1 VSDAAV
7 LNAFLTA
14 EARAAVVRVREPGA
28 GDEGVFS
35 GFFVSPEGHLI
46 TAFHAIKG
54 CVLDLPAEFDLEI
67 ELDGQATG
75 RGDTRIRQTVVARCD
90 AGWTDPIAD
99 WVLLRLEYRPTA
111 FLPVSGLDV
120 LRPSDGALCSEL
132 RVYGFTATEPGLA
145 SIGALN
151 GEYLRCVPERGRF
164 HVAYTVRSRGQSGGP
179 VIDLRSRTVIGS
191 VVGYRADE
199 ALTGEAAAID
209 RKRLTGFVPN
219 LDFERW
225 EYAWRVRAA
234 RHLCAEHPAFGR
246 ISSDSF
252 VPNLPSRHVRDRP
265 TVRRYLSLAA
275 PGSDALFLHGPPG
288 SGKTVLALEIAR
300 SLAAT
305 GAVGSMF
312 WHDFEPQG
320 GRLLDGLVRRL
331 AVHLLERQGAYE
343 PVEACLDGVVSGA
356 GLAVDVLL
364 AALRGGRH
372 VYVFDNVHQ
381 VQRDGDADMLR
392 LLAGIAS
399 SARAGASSVL
409 FTSWDP
415 PMAPIEPIV
424 GQVDGFDA
432 DEVGAL
438 LRLHDVNVSPRTL
451 SWISQLSGDITCVEE
466 FIRSPRWRQEVEA
479 GAPQPAEPETLRRRW
494 LDRYFRQLSPE
505 GRRVLLALAVLA
517 EPMDYQTVEATAD
530 VSDFAET
537 LAVIQTSP
545 PLVRSAG
552 GRYYLHFNV
561 ARAALASSDERD
573 IRQAHQRAAIHLAA
587 TGKPAAA
594 ARHRL
599 RAEEHE
605 AALDLL
611 YTHRDEIIAGGK
623 AQELEALI
631 DQLVAVDGPIRS
643 GPHRL
648 HAIMASCANI
658 RGMYA
663 KAQRH
668 WAFALQ
674 GSVGGLEAAA
684 LRNRRGDSYR
694 LASDYTAA
702 LREYELAT
710 KLTAGRE
717 TVASLTEF
725 GRASLGLA
733 KLHRL
738 RSAYLEALDW
748 YGRAREA
755 FEAVFHQP
763 GLIEADFGL
772 GEVQR
777 LRASWDEA
785 YAWYERSL
793 AGARA
798 YGSREREAYALWGV
812 GEIQRLTGRLDS
824 ALGTHQMGL
833 DLCIKVGDTRS
844 EGWALLGV
852 AEIQRAEG
860 QLDEALVAA
869 ERALACF
876 ESTRSE
882 TEIAHA
888 LLVLAETRRAAGDS
902 RPDLYAASAEIYER
916 KGVRHS
922 LTLCLL
928 AQAAAIGTPTARP
941 LLERARQ
948 LADDCGLG
956 LEARHAEEMLE
967 QGTANQPAIQ
977 LNFP

>member
-1 VSDAAV
+1 VSDAAL

-35 GFFVSPEGHLI
+35 GFFVSPAGHLI
-46 TAFHAIKG
+46 TAFHAVKG
-54 CVLDLPAEFDLEI
+54 CVLELPAEFDLEI
-67 ELDGQATG
+67 ELDGQPTG
-75 RGDTRIRQTVVARCD
+75 RGDRRVRETVVARCD
-90 AGWTDPIAD
+90 AGWTDPVAD
-99 WVLLRLEYRPTA
+99 WALLRLDYRPSA

-120 LRPSDGALCSEL
+120 LQPSDGALCSEL
-132 RVYGFTATEPGLA
+132 RVYGFTATEPGHA
-145 SIGALN
+145 NIGALN
-151 GEYLRCVPERGRF
+151 GEYLRRVPERGRF

-179 VIDLRSRTVIGS
+179 VIDLRSRAVIGS

-209 RKRLTGFVPN
+209 RGRLAGLVPD

-225 EYAWRVRAA
+225 ERDWRLRAA
-234 RHLCAEHPAFGR
+234 RYLCAEHPAFGR
-246 ISSDSF
+246 VSSDSF
-252 VPNLPSRHVRDRP
+252 VPSLPSRRVRDRA
-265 TVRRYLSLAA
+265 TVRRYRPLAA

-288 SGKTVLALEIAR
+288 SGKTVLALEIAG
-300 SLAAT
+300 SLVAA

-343 PVEACLDGVVSGA
+343 PVEACLDGVVTGD

-364 AALRGGRH
+364 AALRDGGH
-372 VYVFDNVHQ
+372 AYVFDNVHQ
-381 VQRDGDADMLR
+381 VQRHGDADLLR

-399 SARAGASSVL
+399 SARAGGSSVL
-409 FTSWDP
+409 LTSWDP
-415 PMAPIEPIV
+415 PMAPIEPTV
-424 GQVDGFDA
+424 RQVDGFDA
-432 DEVGAL
+432 DEVEAL
-438 LRLHDVNVSPRTL
+438 LRLHDVNVSPRAL
-451 SWISQLSGDITCVEE
+451 AWISQLSGDITCVEE

-505 GRRVLLALAVLA
+505 GRRVLLALAALA

-530 VSDFAET
+530 VSDFAGT
-537 LAVIQTSP
+537 LAVIRTSP

-552 GRYYLHFNV
+552 GRYYLHVNV

-573 IRQAHQRAAIHLAA
+573 IRQAHQRAAVHLAA
-587 TGKPAAA
+587 SGEPAAA

-599 RAEEHE
+599 HAGEHE

-611 YTHRDEIIAGGK
+611 YSHRDEIIAGGK
-623 AQELEALI
+623 AQELEALT
-631 DQLVAVDGPIRS
+631 DQLVAMGGSRS

-648 HAIMASCANI
+648 HAIIASCANI

-674 GSVGGLEAAA
+674 GSAGELEAAA

-702 LREYELAT
+702 LREYELAAE
-710 KLTAGRE
+710 LTAGRE
-717 TVASLTEF
+717 AVASLTEF
-725 GRASLGLA
+725 GKASLGLA

-738 RSAYLEALDW
+738 RSAYLQALDW

-755 FEAVFHQP
+755 FDAVFHRP

-772 GEVQR
+772 GEVHR

-785 YAWYERSL
+785 HAWYERSL

-798 YGSREREAYALWGV
+798 DGSREREAYALWGV
-812 GEIQRLTGRLDS
+812 GEIQRLTGRLDA
-824 ALGTHQMGL
+824 ALDTHQMGL

-860 QLDEALVAA
+860 KLDEALVAA
-869 ERALACF
+869 ERALECF

-888 LLVLAETRRAAGDS
+888 TLVIAETRRVAGDP

-928 AQAAAIGTPTARP
+928 AQAAAVGTPAARP

-948 LADDCGLG
+948 LADDCGLA
-956 LEARHAEEMLE
+956 LESSYADATLGK
-967 QGTANQPAIQ
+967 GTASRPAIQ